1 MYPAELAE
9 KKGYSQILWLLDG
22 NITEG
27 GAMNI
32 MVYLTNEKGEDE
44 VVTAPL
50 DGTILPG
57 VTRDS
62 VLQILRKWNN
72 CKVSERKM
80 HISEIC
86 KAAEEKRLKEV
97 FCSGTAAVLTPI
109 NCISY
114 EGKEYYTTSGSN
126 IGKLTNKLYK
136 CLTGIQRG
144 VQPNPFPN
152 DPWSIVI

>member
-1 MYPAELAE
+1 MYPAELAS

-22 NITEG
+22 NLTEG

-32 MVYLTNEKGEDE
+32 MVYLINENGEEE
-44 VVTAPL
+44 VVTSPL

-62 VLQILRKWNN
+62 ILKILRKWNI

-80 HISEIC
+80 HIDELT
-86 KAAEEKRLKEV
+86 KAAEEHRLKEV

-109 NCISY
+109 NCVAY
-114 EGKEYYTTSGSN
+114 EGKEYFTESGN
-126 IGKLTNKLYK
+126 EVGELTNKLYHT
-136 CLTGIQRG
+136 LTGIQRG
-144 VQPNPFPN
+144 IIPNPFPN